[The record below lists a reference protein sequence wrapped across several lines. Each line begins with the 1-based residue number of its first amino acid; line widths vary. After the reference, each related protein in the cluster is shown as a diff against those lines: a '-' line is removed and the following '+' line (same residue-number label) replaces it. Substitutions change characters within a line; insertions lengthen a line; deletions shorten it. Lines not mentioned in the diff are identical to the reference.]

1 MYDALFRQTGVIR
14 AQTFGDLLDI
24 PAALATG
31 RVLRGK
37 RVAIL
42 TSTGGAGTLVSDSLG
57 VSGFETPVPDE
68 PTAAALRALQTGDH
82 AALDRNPIDV
92 TLAGLQ
98 PDLLRGAIKALLASP
113 TYDALVVIVGS
124 SGVGRPAFGSTP
136 STRRSIGSAGTR
148 DVQSGKDRED
158 FDPDDCR
165 MNRTAYTPLM
175 TTTLIC
181 AHVAL
186 AALLLAATC
195 ARAAAKRAGRQ
206 LTPAHS

>member
-31 RVLRGK
+31 RVLRGR

-57 VSGFETPVPDE
+57 VCGFETPAPDE

-98 PDLLRGAIKALLASP
+98 PDLLRGA
-113 TYDALVVIVGS
+113 
-124 SGVGRPAFGSTP
+124 
-136 STRRSIGSAGTR
+136 
-148 DVQSGKDRED
+148 
-158 FDPDDCR
+158 
-165 MNRTAYTPLM
+165 NR
-175 TTTLIC
+175 
-181 AHVAL
+181 
-186 AALLLAATC
+186 
-195 ARAAAKRAGRQ
+195 
-206 LTPAHS
+206 